1 MGDDMDDTRRE
12 ELTRLWGDETNVE
25 ETQAWREELTPEERD
40 FVAGLDW
47 NYCQGT
53 RRLCEAIVIRDRL
66 RRQYAPQ
73 QIAELTTLR
82 DCCRLRLLDGRTYL
96 VRLGRDNALKFQAV
110 DDAC

>member
-1 MGDDMDDTRRE
+1 MDDTRRE
-12 ELTRLWGDETNVE
+12 ELTRLWGDDTTVE

-82 DCCRLRLLDGRTYL
+82 DCCRLRLRDGRTYL
-96 VRLGRDNALKFQAV
+96 VRLGRDNELKFQTV
-110 DDAC
+110 DEVC

>member
-1 MGDDMDDTRRE
+1 MNTTRRE
-12 ELTRLWGDETNVE
+12 ELTRLWGDETNAE
-25 ETQAWREELTPEERD
+25 ESQSWRESLTPEECD
-40 FVAGLDW
+40 FVAGLDE
-47 NYCQGT
+47 NYCQGA

-66 RRQYAPQ
+66 RRQYDPR

-82 DCCRLRLLDGRTYL
+82 DCCRMRLRDGRTCL